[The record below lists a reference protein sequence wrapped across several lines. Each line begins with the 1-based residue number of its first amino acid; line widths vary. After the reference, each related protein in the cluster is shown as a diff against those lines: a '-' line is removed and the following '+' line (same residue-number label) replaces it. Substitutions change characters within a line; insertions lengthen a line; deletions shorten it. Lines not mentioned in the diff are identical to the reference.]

1 MVQNNRRKSY
11 RTFICS
17 REAVKHTKKQNTPK
31 GGSIIYISSVHHAI
45 SRPYYIPY
53 AISKAGLE
61 MMTKTM
67 ALELTIGNIRTN
79 IFSPGAIDTNNNR
92 ELRVNKLELERSQ
105 ADTYGK
111 S

>member
-1 MVQNNRRKSY
+1 
-11 RTFICS
+11 
-17 REAVKHTKKQNTPK
+17 
-31 GGSIIYISSVHHAI
+31 
-45 SRPYYIPY
+45 
-53 AISKAGLE
+53 
-61 MMTKTM
+61 
-67 ALELTIGNIRTN
+67 LTIGNIRTN